1 MFEQWHRREDLLFF
15 IVFGYFI
22 YCLSVGKLYIREPMP
37 NIKDVL
43 YVRFR
48 VTDLQAQKQFLEDF
62 GFQTK
67 LEGDR
72 LFDRVFRAPISCV
85 RL

>member
-1 MFEQWHRREDLLFF
+1 
-15 IVFGYFI
+15 
-22 YCLSVGKLYIREPMP
+22 MP
-37 NIKDVL
+37 NIKDLL

-67 LEGDR
+67 LEEDQ
-72 LFDRVFRAPISCV
+72 LFDRVFRAQISCV

>member
-1 MFEQWHRREDLLFF
+1 
-15 IVFGYFI
+15 
-22 YCLSVGKLYIREPMP
+22 MP